1 MNWGKRSTHP
11 GMPVYLCSIDEKGN
25 DTGYRISIARHGEN
39 RSYLAAWQDKEIVGA
54 AWAPANDDQK
64 KREAIASLQGLCEQH
79 QLSRIGAP
87 SA

>member
-1 MNWGKRSTHP
+1 MNWSKRSTHP
-11 GMPVYLCSIDEKGN
+11 GMPVYLES

-39 RSYLAAWQDKEIVGA
+39 RSYLAAYLDKEIVECVTGV
-54 AWAPANDDQK
+54 PANDDQK